1 MRLGLVSAKGSPG
14 VTTLAIGAASV
25 MGAIAVELD
34 PAGGDVEC
42 WVGPVGEPGLI
53 RVAGALR
60 HMADPNGVLA
70 DHAAEVRP
78 GLRVV
83 LAPTGGEQAA
93 STLMAIGKRLAPAM
107 RGEDGSVVLDG
118 GRWNRT
124 QPTASRLAGCDVVA
138 VALAPTLG
146 GVAHSRG
153 TINAL
158 RDSLGVP
165 VVGVLI
171 GDRGYSPGEVAG
183 ELDVP
188 VAGSIAWDQR
198 GAQAL
203 ITGGPSRWWRR
214 SAHGRSIRSFV
225 DALSTWVPEEV
236 GAHA

>member
-14 VTTLAIGAASV
+14 VTTLAIGAAAV

-70 DHAAEVRP
+70 DHAAEVHP

-93 STLMAIGKRLAPAM
+93 STLMAIGNRLGPAM

-124 QPTASRLAGCDVVA
+124 QPTAGRLAGCDVVA

-146 GVAHSRG
+146 GVAHGRG
-153 TINAL
+153 TVNAL

-171 GDRGYSPGEVAG
+171 GDRGYSPDEVAG

-198 GAQAL
+198 GAQTL

-225 DALSTWVPEEV
+225 DALSTWMPEEV

>member
-1 MRLGLVSAKGSPG
+1 M
-14 VTTLAIGAASV
+14 TTLAVGAAAI
-25 MGAIAVELD
+25 MGAVAVELD

-42 WVGPVGEPGLI
+42 WLGPVGEPGLI

-60 HMADPNGVLA
+60 HTADPSGVLA
-70 DHAAEVRP
+70 EHAVEAYP

-93 STLMAIGKRLAPAM
+93 STLMAIGNRLAGAM

-118 GRWNRT
+118 GRWSRA
-124 QPTASRLAGCDVVA
+124 QPTAGRLAGCDVVA

-153 TINAL
+153 VVAAL

-165 VVGVLI
+165 VIAVLI
-171 GDRGYSPGEVAG
+171 GDRGYSPDEIAG
-183 ELDVP
+183 ELAVP
-188 VAGSIAWDQR
+188 VAGSIAWDPR
-198 GAQAL
+198 GAHAL

-225 DALSTWVPEEV
+225 DALAAWAPEEV
-236 GAHA
+236 AARA